1 MNIIENLKIKII
13 EITKILK
20 DEINRKFE
28 NKNKNNKKYALKED
42 IINSKI

>member
-28 NKNKNNKKYALKED
+28 NKNNRNNKNFER
-42 IINSKI
+42 